1 MPDLGLVVDT
11 TKSLGQ
17 ESEILPFLKDVTSL
31 LVQEF
36 DISADKTH
44 VSLETFNNKA
54 QVHNKLND
62 PTFWSK
68 DAFLDLIQ
76 GKISELKS
84 PTRLDF
90 ALEEANR
97 EMFTEANGD
106 RPGVPN
112 VLVMF
117 TDGRTHESTD
127 LEKNTAN
134 IKELKVTFIQR
145 LGFLDQ

>member
-76 GKISELKS
+76 RKISKLKS

-90 ALEEANR
+90 ALGEANR

-112 VLVMF
+112 VLVVF

-134 IKELKVTFIQR
+134 IKELKVTIIQR
-145 LGFLDQ
+145 PGFLDQ